1 MYTTNQLEIYC
12 LILHGTLLT
21 NHMTVIAIIGVS
33 CIDDMNDD
41 ASEHDSFF
49 RECYRLS
56 PSPPPPLV
64 FDRAWE

>member
-1 MYTTNQLEIYC
+1 MYTTNQLESYC

-21 NHMTVIAIIGVS
+21 NHITVIANIGVS

-41 ASEHDSFF
+41 ASERDSFF

-56 PSPPPPLV
+56 PSSPLPFV
-64 FDRAWE
+64 FERAWE